1 MFLMKYS
8 LFSVFVFSC
17 FMSCSVPQARRP
29 INPKPSTTIFQDN
42 IATTKK
48 LFQLEE
54 ARILKF
60 IKNDSLVAYETSP
73 NGYWYRYIHKIEG
86 ASAKPKA
93 GDILELSYDIRDLN
107 DVILYSEETLG
118 VKNYMVDKEDFISG
132 IQKGIKLMKVGET
145 IIFVIPSYNAF
156 GISGDGNKIGM
167 NKTIKSKVTLLK
179 IK

>member
-1 MFLMKYS
+1 MKSS
-8 LFSVFVFSC
+8 LFFVFVLLC
-17 FMSCSVPQARRP
+17 FMSCAGPQARRP
-29 INPKPSTTIFQDN
+29 INPKPSTTVFQDN
-42 IATTKK
+42 IAATKK

-60 IKNDSLVAYETSP
+60 IKKDSLVAYETSP
-73 NGYWYRYIHKIEG
+73 NGYWYRYIQKVEG
-86 ASAKPKA
+86 ASAKPKS
-93 GDILELSYDIRDLN
+93 GDIIELSYDIRDLN
-107 DVILYSEETLG
+107 DAILYSEEKLG

>member
-1 MFLMKYS
+1 MKSS
-8 LFSVFVFSC
+8 LFFVFVFLC

-29 INPKPSTTIFQDN
+29 INPKPSTTVFQDN
-42 IATTKK
+42 IAATKK

-73 NGYWYRYIHKIEG
+73 NGYWYRYIHKIDG
-86 ASAKPKA
+86 ASPKPKS

-107 DVILYSEETLG
+107 DAILYSEEILG

>member
-1 MFLMKYS
+1 MFLMKFNL
-8 LFSVFVFSC
+8 LFVFVFLC

-29 INPKPSTTIFQDN
+29 VNPKPSTTVFQDN
-42 IATTKK
+42 IAATKK

-54 ARILKF
+54 ARILEF
-60 IKNDSLVAYETSP
+60 IKKDSLVAYQTSP
-73 NGYWYRYIHKIEG
+73 NGYWYRYIHKIEE
-86 ASAKPKA
+86 ANAKPKS
-93 GDILELSYDIRDLN
+93 GDVLELSYDIRDLN
-107 DVILYSEETLG
+107 DAILYTAEELG
-118 VKNYMVDKEDFISG
+118 VKNYVVDKQDFISG

-167 NKTIKSKVTLLK
+167 NKTIISRVTLLK